1 MLLVGH
7 EFHPMQG
14 LKLIGPAA
22 LLCLAAMS
30 AATEYPRMV
39 KVGVGPRMSEGRTP
53 KEGGGSYP
61 KEGKGDPRGLGSY
74 LCVLTYSMSPL
85 PYIASP
91 PFPPITAA
99 C

>member
-39 KVGVGPRMSEGRTP
+39 KVGVGPRMRESILKGREKVTQRR
-53 KEGGGSYP
+53 K
-61 KEGKGDPRGLGSY
+61 RGTRVVLVVI
-74 LCVLTYSMSPL
+74 CVS
-85 PYIASP
+85 
-91 PFPPITAA
+91 
-99 C
+99 